1 MEAIICI
8 FFFFSIVH
16 GCPFLVQPSSLNV
29 SQGTPAQFTV
39 VACGATVIWSVDNL
53 LYANGYNSSGVS
65 VVQETLNSTTVH
77 SKLTLPTNSFKY
89 YDNAMVTATVYAPQA
104 IHSNNVLLRIQ
115 GKLFIYYS

>member
-1 MEAIICI
+1 MSVKA
-8 FFFFSIVH
+8 
-16 GCPFLVQPSSLNV
+16 
-29 SQGTPAQFTV
+29 AQFTV
-39 VACGATVIWSVDNL
+39 VACGTTVIWSVDNL
-53 LYANGYNSSGVS
+53 LYAAGYNSSGVS

>member
-1 MEAIICI
+1 MEAIIVI

-53 LYANGYNSSGVS
+53 LYAAGYNSSGVS
-65 VVQETLNSTTVH
+65 VVQETLNST
-77 SKLTLPTNSFKY
+77 SL
-89 YDNAMVTATVYAPQA
+89 QC
-104 IHSNNVLLRIQ
+104 IQ
-115 GKLFIYYS
+115 N